1 MSAFA
6 QGVMTGA
13 GGMVVLIGLLVV
25 IPLRVRAMRLRARGL
40 D

>member
-6 QGVMTGA
+6 QGVMAGA
-13 GGMVVLIGLLVV
+13 GGMVVLIGLLVA
-25 IPLRVRAMRLRARGL
+25 IPLWLRAMRLRARGL